1 MQGDQAL
8 ARLYRNEV
16 NRAAATLRK
25 EFYQDKITALKASS
39 SREWWKHMK
48 SLMGSASIGNAEMQ
62 TLANRT
68 CEGNIELL
76 ADKINECLASVSSS
90 LPRLY
95 EDHPVFN
102 IESDIPDDYIIGVI
116 TTEEALSRIK
126 PNKAIGPD
134 NVPGFVLRDNA
145 SVLAAPL
152 ACLFNCS
159 LCEGVVPAMWKSAN
173 VITLPKQKPPR
184 SLEKYI
190 RPISLT
196 PIVSK
201 VFESILMI
209 WVDEILESKIDV
221 KQFGDRPGL
230 STTDALVEMVHN
242 CYKTTDA
249 LGTYVRV
256 IFLDFAKAF
265 DLINHEMLLKKLK
278 DNDIPPHILRWMASF
293 FY

>member
-1 MQGDQAL
+1 MCQCFPNKTLTRHSGDKPRVPDWFRSLVRKRQRAHMQGDQAQ
-8 ARLYRNEV
+8 ARLYRNEI

-39 SREWWKHMK
+39 SRKWWKHIK
-48 SLMGSASIGNAEMQ
+48 LLMGSASIGNA
-62 TLANRT
+62 LANRT

-76 ADKINECLASVSSS
+76 ADKINGFLVSVSSS

-102 IESDIPDDYIIGVI
+102 IESDIPDDYIISVI

-152 ACLFNCS
+152 ACVFNSS
-159 LCEGVVPAMWKSAN
+159 LREGVVPAMWKSAN
-173 VITLPKQKPPR
+173 VIPLPKQKPPR

-190 RPISLT
+190 RPIAL
-196 PIVSK
+196 VSK
-201 VFESILMI
+201 VDM
-209 WVDEILESKIDV
+209 
-221 KQFGDRPGL
+221 G
-230 STTDALVEMVHN
+230 
-242 CYKTTDA
+242 
-249 LGTYVRV
+249 
-256 IFLDFAKAF
+256 
-265 DLINHEMLLKKLK
+265 
-278 DNDIPPHILRWMASF
+278 
-293 FY
+293 